1 MGASPRVPKDIDE
14 YIAGYPK
21 NVQAILQR
29 VRRTIRKAAPGVEET
44 IKYEMPT
51 FTLKGNLISFGAFKS
66 HIGIYPV
73 PAGTKEFQKEL
84 APYRAQKSTVR
95 IPLDK
100 AIPYDLI
107 SRLVKFRLKEHLEAQ
122 RVRGR

>member
-21 NVQAILQR
+21 DVQAILQR

-44 IKYEMPT
+44 IKYEIPT
-51 FTLKGNLISFGAFKS
+51 YTLKGNLISFGAFKS

-84 APYRAQKSTVR
+84 APYRAQKSSVR

-100 AIPYDLI
+100 PIPYDLI
-107 SRLVKFRLKEHLEAQ
+107 SRLVKFRLEEHLA
-122 RVRGR
+122 RLKAKGP

>member
-1 MGASPRVPKDIDE
+1 MGTSPRVPKDIDE

-21 NVQAILQR
+21 DVQAILQR
-29 VRRTIRKAAPGVEET
+29 IRKTIRKAAPGVEET

-51 FTLKGNLISFGAFKS
+51 FMLKGNLITFGAFKN

-84 APYRAQKSTVR
+84 APYRAQRSTVR

-100 AIPYDLI
+100 PIPYDLI
-107 SRLVKFRLKEHLEAQ
+107 SRLVKFRLEEHLA
-122 RVRGR
+122 RLKAKGP